1 MICVVDD
8 KNQIINIINTDHISA
23 ENERNLYPWCAL
35 WGDYTDFEPLEYAR
49 QRYLTAAGAEF
60 AKRRDEVRWVEIDG
74 ITYGFDCGGDDI
86 TNFMAAYSPLMVA
99 QNGETGYKVWLNKEK
114 KDLVVL
120 NYASM
125 QKVYDTVRRSQM
137 DAYVWYE
144 DIKSK
149 LLAVNEEDGK
159 EKLEEIFPIR
169 GYYDW

>member
-1 MICVVDD
+1 MV
-8 KNQIINIINTDHISA
+8 K
-23 ENERNLYPWCAL
+23 
-35 WGDYTDFEPLEYAR
+35 
-49 QRYLTAAGAEF
+49 QRE
-60 AKRRDEVRWVEIDG
+60 KRPCR
-74 ITYGFDCGGDDI
+74 
-86 TNFMAAYSPLMVA
+86 
-99 QNGETGYKVWLNKEK
+99 
-114 KDLVVL
+114 L

>member
-1 MICVVDD
+1 
-8 KNQIINIINTDHISA
+8 
-23 ENERNLYPWCAL
+23 
-35 WGDYTDFEPLEYAR
+35 
-49 QRYLTAAGAEF
+49 
-60 AKRRDEVRWVEIDG
+60 
-74 ITYGFDCGGDDI
+74 
-86 TNFMAAYSPLMVA
+86 
-99 QNGETGYKVWLNKEK
+99 
-114 KDLVVL
+114 
-120 NYASM
+120 M